1 MVNVRIY
8 YAPCCYRALI
18 ATVWQIQL
26 ATLEAL
32 GASDIVFSPLL
43 PSDDY
48 TLNERVTALAD
59 WCQGLLA
66 GFGLA
71 VRGDDARLQ
80 KGDIQETLQDIVNIV
95 HVDGDFEAETEEDE
109 KAYVELHEFVRFA
122 VVHLFEEMSPTEEH
136 RPQHDQLH

>member
-1 MVNVRIY
+1 MRPY
-8 YAPCCYRALI
+8 GK
-18 ATVWQIQL
+18 QQL

-109 KAYVELHEFVRFA
+109 K
-122 VVHLFEEMSPTEEH
+122 
-136 RPQHDQLH
+136 